1 MNIEL
6 RHFKLISAIVEKES
20 LLGASKIL
28 HQTPSALS
36 YQLKEAEFQVGI
48 PLFNRVGRKMVL
60 TSVGEKF
67 LSSAKVI
74 LKELDSLTYDI
85 MQHNNGQ
92 SGTIRIST
100 ECHTTYYWL
109 PAVLRKFAKHYPNVK
124 IDVRYNSNGHPL
136 PLLLGGELDIMIS
149 YTYKQDQRIRQ
160 IELFRDEMVAI
171 MAADH
176 LFSNKAH
183 LEAGDFTQV
192 TLITHAS
199 SLEQTNIYEELLKEK
214 KLLPADIIH
223 IPFTEAAIAL
233 VKEGI
238 GIMVLPKW
246 MLRPYYKEQDLIF
259 KSITSEGTFR
269 GQYLSVLNNTRLPG
283 YYDLFIG
290 YMKEELTRRD

>member
-6 RHFKLISAIVEKES
+6 RHFKLINAIVEKES

-36 YQLKEAEFQVGI
+36 YQLKEAELQVGI

-60 TSVGEKF
+60 TSIGERF
-67 LSSAKVI
+67 LSSSKVI
-74 LKELDSLTYDI
+74 LKELDALTYDI
-85 MQHNNGQ
+85 KQHNNGQ
-92 SGTIRIST
+92 RGTIRIST

-109 PAVLRKFAKHYPNVK
+109 PVVLRKFSKHYPDVK
-124 IDVRYNSNGHPL
+124 IDVRYNSTGHPL
-136 PLLLGGELDIMIS
+136 PLLLAGELDMMIS
-149 YTYKQDQRIRQ
+149 YTYKQDQNIRQ
-160 IELFRDEMVAI
+160 IELFRDEMLAI

-176 LFSNKAH
+176 SFTHKAY

-192 TLITHAS
+192 TLITHAPN
-199 SLEQTNIYEELLKEK
+199 LEQTNIYEELLKEK
-214 KLLPADIIH
+214 KLLPIDIIH

-246 MLRPYYKEQDLIF
+246 MLTPYYKEQNLVF
-259 KSITSEGTFR
+259 KSITAQGIFR
-269 GQYLSVLNNTRLPG
+269 NQHLSVLNNTRWPD
-283 YYDLFIG
+283 YYDLFID
-290 YMKEELTRRD
+290 YVKEELTRRD

>member
-6 RHFKLISAIVEKES
+6 RHFKLIKAIVEKES

-36 YQLKEAEFQVGI
+36 YQLKEAELQVGT
-48 PLFNRVGRKMVL
+48 PLFDRVGKKLVL
-60 TSVGEKF
+60 TSVGERF
-67 LSSAKVI
+67 LSSAGVI
-74 LKELDSLTYDI
+74 LEELDKLTYDI
-85 MQHNNGQ
+85 KQLNNGQ

-109 PAVLRKFAKHYPNVK
+109 PAVLRKFAQHYPDVK
-124 IDVRYNSNGHPL
+124 IDVRYNSTGHPL
-136 PLLLGGELDIMIS
+136 PLLLAGELDMMIS

-160 IELFRDEMVAI
+160 LELFRDEMQAI

-176 LFSNKAH
+176 PFTHKAH
-183 LEAGDFTQV
+183 LEAEDFTQV

-214 KLLPADIIH
+214 KLLPADVIH
-223 IPFTEAAIAL
+223 IPFTEAAIAM

-246 MLRPYYKEQDLIF
+246 MLRPYYEEQHLVF
-259 KSITSEGTFR
+259 KSITTEGTFR
-269 GQYLSVLNNTRLPG
+269 RQYLSVLSKTRWPD
-283 YYDLFIG
+283 YYDLFIA
-290 YMKEELTRRD
+290 YLKEELMRRD